1 MLLHATAI
9 KDDEFSIEIARV
21 ATLRFSSL
29 GVDSV
34 GTLFV
39 TGIVNSW
46 FLVGSIDALIDT
58 EYGRLL
64 LLKVLLFFAMLSIAA
79 FNRFHLT
86 PSMMRKDGA
95 APRAA
100 LRQLRTNS
108 VMEAVVGLIIL
119 FLVAM
124 LGTLPPGS
132 QE

>member
-1 MLLHATAI
+1 VWRHYDFPASVST
-9 KDDEFSIEIARV
+9 
-21 ATLRFSSL
+21 
-29 GVDSV
+29 SV

-46 FLVGSIDALIDT
+46 LVGSIDALIDT

-79 FNRFHLT
+79 FNRFRLT
-86 PSMMRKDGA
+86 PRMMQKNDA
-95 APRAA
+95 APRTA

-108 VMEAVVGLIIL
+108 VIEAVVGLIIL
-119 FLVAM
+119 FLVGM